1 MQLGDTIA
9 AIATTTGGIRA
20 IVRTSGP
27 HAIDAL
33 ERLSGTRSSGKVQI
47 SIDDLPAVEI
57 CVLLFHAPR
66 SATGEDVVEYHMTG
80 NTYLVG
86 KFMENLLLI
95 GLRQAE
101 PGEFTARALFTGK
114 LDLTA
119 AEGVAATIA
128 ATQRQQLDAS
138 RQLLKGELSAR
149 IVPQIDALAQALA
162 LTEVGI
168 DFTEEDVVFLS
179 QEDAKNRVSLI
190 RRSLHELMVQ
200 SPRFE
205 LVGREASV
213 VLVGRPN
220 AGKSTLF
227 NALVGHERA
236 VVSPISGTTRDAIEA
251 LAELPCGRVRLIDVA
266 GLDEGLQSDN
276 THVDRQMRE
285 RAREA
290 VSRAD
295 VVVLVVSVEDEGDAL
310 ELDRKA
316 DIVVR
321 SKHDLRPGLGSFENA
336 GERELFVSAQD
347 ETGVILLKAALDE
360 ICFGAAA
367 GRSASAVSLNAR
379 HRSELTACIDALDRS
394 ITALDQGAEFFAF
407 ELREALDCLGR
418 IVGTVSADDVL
429 GRVFSSFCIGK

>member
-57 CVLLFHAPR
+57 RVHLFHSPR
-66 SATGEDVVEYHMTG
+66 SATGEDVVEYHMPG

-128 ATQRQQLDAS
+128 ATQRLQLDAG

-251 LAELPCGRVRLIDVA
+251 LAELPRGRVRLIDVA

-285 RAREA
+285 RAQEA

-321 SKHDLRPGLGSFENA
+321 SKHDLRLGLDSVENA
-336 GERELFVSAQD
+336 GESELFVSAQD
-347 ETGVILLKAALDE
+347 EASIFRLKTALDG